1 MPKFANIEDAPH
13 HLKLLNDY
21 GKTAITLSLALL
33 GLSVTFA
40 EKLIKPPVDSIDAVL
55 LIGLWLSLLLALIFG
70 LFIAASLTA
79 VSSNYMTALRTA
91 YPDALVEIAKGTKV
105 TIGDAADDVQVD
117 ADAQGKI
124 INDALTKSRQRAK
137 SAYSWAKASL
147 LMFGVSAS
155 LIALLGFYSSIL
167 KGLHVDAS
175 SAVRSS
181 LEFVSKQYRLSDAD
195 AQLISMAYD
204 DKERSYTVKIVN
216 KRSTTE
222 VYTITVNSLS
232 GLVTN
237 ATSVT
242 PTPEPSPSVGNP
254 NPIIVRFNANSLAPA
269 PEAKENLLEI
279 YNKMSGDQKLKVK
292 IEGHTDS
299 SGKREK
305 NVFLSIERAKSVRN
319 YLVELGITENRIIV
333 QGYGDTKAVADNAT
347 KAGRA
352 QNRRVEITFMR

>member
-70 LFIAASLTA
+70 LLIAASLTA
-79 VSSNYMTALRTA
+79 VSSIYMTALRTA
-91 YPDALVEIAKGTKV
+91 YPDALVEIAKGTTV
-105 TIGDAADDVQVD
+105 TIGDAAEDVQVD

-124 INDALTKSRQRAK
+124 NAALTKSRQRAET
-137 SAYSWAKASL
+137 AYSWAKASL

-155 LIALLGFYSSIL
+155 LLALLGFYSSIL
-167 KGLHVDAS
+167 KGMHVDAS

-181 LEFVSKQYRLSDAD
+181 SEFVSKQYRLPDAD

-204 DKERSYTVKIVN
+204 NKEQSYTVKIVN
-216 KRSTTE
+216 KRATTD
-222 VYTITVNSLS
+222 VYTITVNSVS

-242 PTPEPSPSVGNP
+242 PTPEPSPSMENP
-254 NPIIVRFNANSLAPA
+254 KPIIVRFNPNSLAPA
-269 PEAKENLLEI
+269 PEAKESLQDI

-319 YLVELGITENRIIV
+319 YLVELGITEERIIV

-347 KAGRA
+347 KEGRA
-352 QNRRVEITFMR
+352 QNRRVEITFIR